1 MTAEVAQAPKGLE
14 GSITA
19 QLDKNSKLTDE
30 LSSIL
35 VNFDR
40 RMGRLEEAILP
51 VQERSGALRLASENL
66 AKAAELTHAMLA
78 DFDVARGLDA
88 LLSAPVGDDVGAYL
102 ANVDKLLDVA
112 SKFQDRVDH
121 SRAAEP
127 ALKAAQDLLTRAMGR
142 CEEKLKQLLAAHGRN
157 DTQLATGGAE
167 PDKQALGPAVS
178 PDALPPL
185 LELVQHMDAV
195 AYTSY
200 QRAYVVV
207 RAKALDAVLQRAGL
221 AKVAEAAAAA
231 DMARIPPEAL
241 SERAGSWARVMRWL
255 VTFLGP
261 ERSTA
266 AQLLADPVDS
276 QAVTALAERPLNTL
290 VAFGAALCGGPH
302 VAERLFAF
310 LSVHAAA
317 AEAVPRLQEPLAGP
331 AGAKT
336 LQRLD
341 ALAEAAGEAAREA
354 FEDLEASVG
363 RGDSRPAGPDG
374 TVHPLTAGSM
384 HALRRVFDSPQH
396 MDLLCGTEPPP
407 PEAGQRKKKGKKQQQ
422 LCSPEALEVA
432 GGVAMRVIVAVHT
445 QLENRARPL
454 AAKAPALA
462 ELFLANNVAYMASI
476 VSRTPLLAS
485 VLGEEW
491 VERQEAEVDR
501 HGDALVEA
509 TFGAVADALNDLYGL
524 DPGSLSTKDRERVKD
539 KFRAFN
545 DALEAHSQVMPQ
557 WSAPDEELRGRL
569 RDKVMERVLKPYL
582 VLFTQYADSSFTK
595 FKEKYVRHT
604 PQEAARAV
612 ASFFEGIQ

>member
-1 MTAEVAQAPKGLE
+1 MAAEAVQAPLE
-14 GSITA
+14 GSLKALLAT
-19 QLDKNSKLTDE
+19 NSTLTTE
-30 LSSIL
+30 LETIL

-66 AKAAELTHAMLA
+66 AKAAELTQAVLA

-142 CEEKLKQLLAAHGRN
+142 CEEKLKQLLTSNARS
-157 DTQLATGGAE
+157 DSQLGGAE
-167 PDKQALGPAVS
+167 PEKQALGPAVS
-178 PDALPPL
+178 PDALPQL

-200 QRAYVVV
+200 QRAYVAV

-221 AKVAEAAAAA
+221 AKVAEASA
-231 DMARIPPEAL
+231 DVARIPPEAL
-241 SERAGSWARVMRWL
+241 TERAAVWARVMRWL
-255 VTFLGP
+255 VAFLGP
-261 ERSTA
+261 ERATA

-290 VAFGAALCGGPH
+290 LAFGAALFAGPH

-317 AEAVPRLQEPLAGP
+317 AEAVPKLQEPLAGP
-331 AGAKT
+331 AGAKA

-384 HALRRVFDSPQH
+384 HALRRVFDAPQH
-396 MDLLCGTEPPP
+396 MDLLCGTEPPPP
-407 PEAGQRKKKGKKQQQ
+407 PEAGQRKKKGKKQLEQEQ

-432 GGVAMRVIVAVHT
+432 GGVAIRVIVAVHT
-445 QLENRARPL
+445 QLESRARPL

-462 ELFLANNVAYMASI
+462 ELFLANNVAYMTSI
-476 VSRTPLLAS
+476 VTRTPLLAS
-485 VLGEEW
+485 ALGEEW
-491 VERQEAEVDR
+491 VERQEGEVER
-501 HGDALVEA
+501 HCDALVEA
-509 TFGAVADALNDLYGL
+509 TFGAVGDALNDLYGL

-545 DALEAHSQVMPQ
+545 EALEAHSQVMPQ

-612 ASFFEGIQ
+612 AAFFEGR

>member
-1 MTAEVAQAPKGLE
+1 MATEAVQAPLE
-14 GSITA
+14 GSITDLLA
-19 QLDKNSKLTDE
+19 TNASLTQE
-30 LSSIL
+30 LADIL

-66 AKAAELTHAMLA
+66 AKAAELTHAVLA

-88 LLSAPVGDDVGAYL
+88 LLSAPVGDDIGAYL

-142 CEEKLKQLLAAHGRN
+142 CEEKLKQLLASHARS
-157 DTQLATGGAE
+157 DSQLGGLE
-167 PDKQALGPAVS
+167 PDKELGPAVS
-178 PDALPPL
+178 PDALPQL

-200 QRAYVVV
+200 QRAYVAV
-207 RAKALDAVLQRAGL
+207 RAKALDAVLQRAGM
-221 AKVAEAAAAA
+221 AKVAEASAPA

-241 SERAGSWARVMRWL
+241 TERAGIWARVMRWL
-255 VTFLGP
+255 VAFLGP

-266 AQLLADPVDS
+266 AQLLAAPVDS
-276 QAVTALAERPLNTL
+276 QAVAALAERPLNTL
-290 VAFGAALCGGPH
+290 LAFGIALCAGPH

-331 AGAKT
+331 AGAKA

-341 ALAEAAGEAAREA
+341 ALAEAAGKAAREA

-374 TVHPLTAGSM
+374 TVHPLTASSM
-384 HALRRVFDSPQH
+384 HALRRVFDAPQY
-396 MDLLCGTEPPP
+396 MDLLCGTKPPPP

-422 LCSPEALEVA
+422 QEQQCSSEALEVA
-432 GGVAMRVIVAVHT
+432 GGVAIRVIVAVHT
-445 QLENRARPL
+445 QLETRARSL

-462 ELFLANNVAYMASI
+462 ELFLANNVAYMTS
-476 VSRTPLLAS
+476 VVTRNPLLAN

-491 VERQEAEVDR
+491 VERQEGEVER

-545 DALEAHSQVMPQ
+545 EALEAHSQVMPQ

-569 RDKVMERVLKPYL
+569 RDKVMERVLRPYL

-612 ASFFEGIQ
+612 ASFFEGR